1 MKTGDRQYSEQRAQ
15 SFPLPMVGS
24 RVIGDFVCRGETVRV
39 LCCVDQQRDSGLVLR
54 VLSEKGTTP
63 LSQLSAGMIG
73 HLQVDTCFFTLKIL
87 RIDPP
92 LVEVAALPDHA
103 SSTRRESVR
112 VPASFSV
119 RLRHGGETAP
129 WITGEGVNISIDG
142 FCLDFSVPTALCKG
156 VSYEAEVALSFSQGE
171 KETMMLAVEVR
182 WSTRMRAGFQVLD
195 RSHLTSLA
203 RAVYRLRGRE
213 LGF

>member
-1 MKTGDRQYSEQRAQ
+1 MDQRAQ

-24 RVIGDFVCRGETVRV
+24 RVIGGFVCRGETVRV
-39 LCCVDQQRDSGLVLR
+39 LCCIEQQRESGLVLR
-54 VLSEKGTTP
+54 VLSERGTTP
-63 LSQLSAGMIG
+63 LSQLSPGMIG
-73 HLQVDTCFFTLKIL
+73 HLQVDTCFFALKVL
-87 RIDPP
+87 RVDPP

-119 RLRHGGETAP
+119 RLRDGGETAP

-142 FCLDFSVPTALCKG
+142 FCLDFSVPTALRKG
-156 VSYEAEVALSFSQGE
+156 VSYEAEVSLGSPQGE
-171 KETMMLAVEVR
+171 KETMILAAEVT

-203 RAVYRLRGRE
+203 RAVYRLRGK
-213 LGF
+213 GVWF